1 MGIKIKCNVCN
12 CDLDNGSDIFCD
24 RCFVELEDKVSDL
37 EKEVNDLNSDVA
49 RLEKELAA
57 KE

>member
-1 MGIKIKCNVCN
+1 MGIKIECNVCN

-24 RCFVELEDKVSDL
+24 RCFVELEDKISDL

-49 RLEKELAA
+49 RLEGELAA